1 MVVMG
6 VTQRGR
12 IDWLIITLLEFAA
25 NINLFRAS
33 AAIEREEEEE
43 ERCSIL
49 FSAWDEVGGWME

>member
-43 ERCSIL
+43 ESCSNL
-49 FSAWDEVGGWME
+49 FSAWDEVGG